1 MAEGTYSRMDRT
13 PRVDGV
19 YTAVVGGEDPPPLLA
34 SPRGETARRLMTKAH
49 SGRSAAGFIGAVLLV
64 VALVAAVMTV
74 SPPHRPRITT
84 SHQHSSAAGAGS
96 NALPVAARGDTV
108 VAGIGA
114 EPELVSLATEKK
126 GPKCKTAQP
135 GTPCYKD
142 VSWAITD
149 GIYAHPEWY
158 LGLTNKSNFE
168 SFQAVVYKI
177 NSTLCPLPCNYVSEE
192 EGKEKAKDK
201 PKKKHLNE
209 VEVERKKN
217 KNKGKTWKLKKKT
230 KQEKKKEEEEEE
242 KENPQKKKCHTA
254 TSEDEDDTCFV
265 AVHWAMK
272 DGIVQK
278 PEWYPKLDV
287 WSSFEKFQAHI
298 HETNKSACPFAPC
311 TECHTVLFGEECHD
325 HVLWTLKHGIHKHP
339 EWYKGLTTAS
349 RYEQVQARL
358 HEDENTS
365 CPLPCAPRLFGDP
378 SLFCFSVFQ
387 SHGYEPGLMRAQLRK
402 KQGIFSCDEFA
413 VIADANMYLGLGPE
427 GPVNTL
433 VIPHTT
439 VGISKDNTAAN
450 TLIFIHAWQ
459 EIYNDFR
466 FSHHDWTLKVDPDA
480 VIVPSRLRVHLT
492 NFTGQKV
499 YVKNC
504 NKYPGSSNW
513 PMMFGSLEAISQRA
527 LWAYMKGSDKCKN
540 ELEWEAWGED
550 LYLAEC
556 LDLLGC
562 DHVNDYSIISDK
574 VCLGVNCQ
582 DEWAAAFHAFK
593 SKEEWFECWGT
604 VFDKSSA
611 TPAHV

>member
-1 MAEGTYSRMDRT
+1 
-13 PRVDGV
+13 
-19 YTAVVGGEDPPPLLA
+19 
-34 SPRGETARRLMTKAH
+34 MTKARG
-49 SGRSAAGFIGAVLLV
+49 GRSAAGFVGAVLLV
-64 VALVAAVMTV
+64 SALIAVVVTV
-74 SPPHRPRITT
+74 GGPPNRPKITT
-84 SHQHSSAAGAGS
+84 SPQHSSTGGAGS
-96 NALPVAARGDTV
+96 SALPLDARGATAS
-108 VAGIGA
+108 AGVGA
-114 EPELVSLATEKK
+114 EAELVRLAAEKK
-126 GPKCKTAQP
+126 GPRCRTAQP
-135 GTPCYKD
+135 GEPCYKD

-177 NSTLCPLPCNYVSEE
+177 NSTLCPLPCNYAPQEKEGEKEE
-192 EGKEKAKDK
+192 KKK
-201 PKKKHLNE
+201 PKKKHLSE

-217 KNKGKTWKLKKKT
+217 KNKGKILEQKKKT
-230 KQEKKKEEEEEE
+230 KKEKKEEEKEE
-242 KENPQKKKCHTA
+242 KETPEKKECRTA

-265 AVHWAMK
+265 AVKWAMK
-272 DGIVQK
+272 HGIVEHS
-278 PEWYPKLDV
+278 EWYPKLDA
-287 WSSFEKFQAHI
+287 WSSFESFQALVHKAN
-298 HETNKSACPFAPC
+298 TSACAFEPC
-311 TECHTVLFGEECHD
+311 TKCHTARFGEECHD

-339 EWYKGLTTAS
+339 EWYKGLTHAS
-349 RYEQVQARL
+349 RFEKVQSRL

-365 CPLPCAPRLFGDP
+365 CPMPCAPRLFGDP

-387 SHGYEPGLMRAQLRK
+387 SRGYEPGLMKAQLQKR
-402 KQGIFSCDEFA
+402 QGIFSCDEFA
-413 VIADANMYLGLGPE
+413 VIADAAISLGQGPE
-427 GPVNTL
+427 DPVNTM

-480 VIVPSRLRVHLT
+480 VIVPSRLRVHLA
-492 NFTGQKV
+492 NFTGMKV

-504 NKYPGSSNW
+504 NKYPGAANW

-562 DHVNDYSIISDK
+562 DHVNDYSLISDK
-574 VCLGVNCQ
+574 VCLGVDCGN
-582 DEWAAAFHAFK
+582 EWAAAFHAFK
-593 SKEEWFECWGT
+593 SKEEWFDCWGT
-604 VFDKSSA
+604 VFGESPEIPDASE
-611 TPAHV
+611 

>member
-1 MAEGTYSRMDRT
+1 MLE
-13 PRVDGV
+13 
-19 YTAVVGGEDPPPLLA
+19 
-34 SPRGETARRLMTKAH
+34 
-49 SGRSAAGFIGAVLLV
+49 
-64 VALVAAVMTV
+64 
-74 SPPHRPRITT
+74 
-84 SHQHSSAAGAGS
+84 
-96 NALPVAARGDTV
+96 
-108 VAGIGA
+108 
-114 EPELVSLATEKK
+114 
-126 GPKCKTAQP
+126 
-135 GTPCYKD
+135 
-142 VSWAITD
+142 
-149 GIYAHPEWY
+149 
-158 LGLTNKSNFE
+158 
-168 SFQAVVYKI
+168 
-177 NSTLCPLPCNYVSEE
+177 
-192 EGKEKAKDK
+192 
-201 PKKKHLNE
+201 
-209 VEVERKKN
+209 
-217 KNKGKTWKLKKKT
+217 LKKKT
-230 KQEKKKEEEEEE
+230 KKEKKQEE
-242 KENPQKKKCHTA
+242 KEDKEDLGKKDCRTA

-265 AVHWAMK
+265 AVRWAIRH
-272 DGIVQK
+272 GIVQR

-287 WSSFEKFQAHI
+287 WSSFEEFQAHI
-298 HETNKSACPFAPC
+298 HKANSSACPVKPC
-311 TECHTVLFGEECHD
+311 TECHTVRFGEKCHD

-339 EWYKGLTTAS
+339 QWYKGLNHAS
-349 RYEQVQARL
+349 RFEHVQQRL

-365 CPLPCAPRLFGDP
+365 CPMPCAPRLFGDP

-387 SHGYEPGLMRAQLRK
+387 STGYEPGLMKAQLQK

-413 VIADANMYLGLGPE
+413 VIADAAVSLGQGPE

-480 VIVPSRLRVHLT
+480 VIVPSRLRVHLS

-504 NKYPGSSNW
+504 NKYPGAANW

-574 VCLGVNCQ
+574 VCLGVDCGNQ
-582 DEWAAAFHAFK
+582 WAAAFHAFK
-593 SKEEWFECWGT
+593 SKEEWFDCWGT
-604 VFDKSSA
+604 VFGESSEIPA
-611 TPAHV
+611 TPAHI